1 MFMGAGLTDYIN
13 LVKKLDSDLE
23 ELGKFLSENQGNSAL
38 ESAYI
43 RTFFSTVEGFL
54 FAFRQ
59 EALAH
64 ENFEELFDLAEQA
77 KLKEVKFDR
86 IRQTLTKKPKFL
98 GFKETLKFSC
108 KSIAK
113 ARGVNPKSLGFQG
126 VEWDNFLAANKIRD
140 QITHPKTL
148 DDLQIGNNKLEIVI
162 RAKVWLKNEVLQQLV
177 K

>member
-1 MFMGAGLTDYIN
+1 MFMEVVLTDYIN
-13 LVKKLDSDLE
+13 LVEKLDADLE
-23 ELGKFLSENQGNSAL
+23 ELGKFLFENRGNSAL

-59 EALAH
+59 EVLAR

-86 IRQTLTKKPKFL
+86 IRQTLTKKPQFL

-148 DDLQIGNNKLEIVI
+148 DDLQIGNDKLEIVI

>member
-1 MFMGAGLTDYIN
+1 MTDYIN
-13 LVKKLDSDLE
+13 LVEKLDADLE
-23 ELGKFLSENQGNSAL
+23 ELGKFLFENRGNSAL

-86 IRQTLTKKPKFL
+86 IRQTLTKKPQFL
-98 GFKETLKFSC
+98 
-108 KSIAK
+108 
-113 ARGVNPKSLGFQG
+113 
-126 VEWDNFLAANKIRD
+126 
-140 QITHPKTL
+140 
-148 DDLQIGNNKLEIVI
+148 
-162 RAKVWLKNEVLQQLV
+162 
-177 K
+177 

>member
-1 MFMGAGLTDYIN
+1 MFMEVNLTDYIN
-13 LVKKLDSDLE
+13 LVKKLDVDLE
-23 ELGKFLSENQGNSAL
+23 ELGKFLLENQGNSAL

-64 ENFEELFDLAEQA
+64 KNFEQLFDLLEQA
-77 KLKEVKFDR
+77 KLKEVKFDP
-86 IRQTLTKKPKFL
+86 IRQTLTKRPKFL

-113 ARGVNPKSLGFQG
+113 SRGVNPKGLGFQG
-126 VEWDNFLAANKIRD
+126 VEWDNFLSANKIRD
-140 QITHPKTL
+140 QITHPKIL
-148 DDLQIGNNKLEIVI
+148 ADLQIGHDKLEVVV
-162 RAKVWLKNEVLQQLV
+162 RAKVWFRNEVLQQLV